1 MSSTLIAGI
10 TFSMF
15 AILFYHVSMITCQN
29 APPPPKKK
37 KMSSFVMLVLIFLLA
52 RNLIEYT

>member
-29 APPPPKKK
+29 APPPKKK
-37 KMSSFVMLVLIFLLA
+37 KRCLQVDVKVVSTKTLQ
-52 RNLIEYT
+52 

>member
-29 APPPPKKK
+29 PTKKK
-37 KMSSFVMLVLIFLLA
+37 KRCPQVDVKVVSTKTL
-52 RNLIEYT
+52 E

>member
-29 APPPPKKK
+29 APPPKKKK
-37 KMSSFVMLVLIFLLA
+37 KMSSG
-52 RNLIEYT
+52 RCKSSEHKNT